1 MEGCW
6 SANEPLSERALAAN
20 KQVLGGDLPQ
30 IGCIFIMESPQIIF
44 IMGSPSNLHHLH
56 LRKHSKIIFVME
68 STQIIIIFIMECP
81 QIVVIFILESTQ
93 IFIIPVIIFILEN
106 IQIVIVTSH
115 HNVDVDANQLGH
127 RGRAE
132 KRGQEASLSS
142 KARQGRPG
150 QKKLRKKRRGDD
162 KLVGPGH

>member
-20 KQVLGGDLPQ
+20 KCWEGISLKSASSSSLKS
-30 IGCIFIMESPQIIF
+30 CPQIIF
-44 IMGSPSNLHHLH
+44 IMG
-56 LRKHSKIIFVME
+56 
-68 STQIIIIFIMECP
+68 C
-81 QIVVIFILESTQ
+81 TQ

-106 IQIVIVTSH
+106 IQIVIVTNH

-127 RGRAE
+127 RAE

-142 KARQGRPG
+142 KARQGRPGSQARQGRPG

-162 KLVGPGH
+162 KLVRPGH